1 MKYDI
6 EKINFLLK
14 KFQEKKSYVLVQR
27 SWMAHFKNQPA
38 PSPNNIKEI
47 VRRFEETCSLDPR
60 PRRKKTPAPR
70 VQEAKSTIKEVICQK
85 PNTSIRELAR
95 DTKMSPEF
103 VRGVLLN
110 NLELYPFKIPIY
122 QRLLA
127 SDYKKRVDFARW
139 YFTKPWTI
147 INKMIFSDEAYFP
160 LTQPLNRQNNRI
172 WAKEKPSEGLEYLPY
187 DQKVSVFCAISS
199 TKVYGPYFFSTK
211 VNQYNYLE
219 MLRDWLWPKLLKT
232 CGYWDFY
239 FQQDGAP
246 AHTAKTV

>member
-6 EKINFLLK
+6 EKRNFLLK
-14 KFQEKKSYVLVQR
+14 KFHEKKSYVLVQR
-27 SWMAHFKNQPA
+27 SWRTHFKNQPA

-70 VQEAKSTIKEVICQK
+70 VQEAICQK

-95 DTKMSPEF
+95 DIKMSPEF

-110 NLELYPFKIPIY
+110 NLELYSYKIPIY

-147 INKMIFSDEAYFP
+147 VNTMIFSDEAYFRSINA
-160 LTQPLNRQNNRI
+160 T
-172 WAKEKPSEGLEYLPY
+172 LE
-187 DQKVSVFCAISS
+187 
-199 TKVYGPYFFSTK
+199 
-211 VNQYNYLE
+211 
-219 MLRDWLWPKLLKT
+219 
-232 CGYWDFY
+232 
-239 FQQDGAP
+239 
-246 AHTAKTV
+246 